1 VLSPARASLYC
12 CGLLFA
18 LPFLQPY
25 HRFPLTTFY
34 NEWLAFALGLLA
46 TLLLLRRQSTEEAEI
61 PAVALAPLG
70 LIIVLAIQVSLGR
83 VSYPE
88 QVLIASLYLL
98 WASLLVMLGRRL
110 GQELG
115 LAAVADTLAW
125 FLLGG
130 GVLNALAGLVQHY
143 EIFTPIDFLISRK
156 GGPGVFGNLNQPNH
170 YAAYLSF
177 ALASAAYLFSRRKLA
192 GVAAGSCIALF
203 LLMSAFAGSRSPW
216 LYLAIFTLLAFATRQ
231 VRRDEQSRRLTT
243 LAVWLLPGFL
253 LAQGVA
259 QLIAPA
265 EGLQVTS
272 AQRLFQVA
280 SGIKP
285 RIELWDTAWRMFLAA
300 PILGAGWGQFSWH
313 HFLSQASSGGSAAPG
328 LFSHAHNLV
337 LHLLAETGAAG
348 ALVIVG
354 AGVLWLL
361 DLRRV
366 TLDATW
372 WWLLS
377 LVAVIGTHSMLEF
390 PLWYAYFLGPAAL
403 LTGLGAQRLIRVR
416 FQRALRLTVA
426 CCILAGSLNLIA
438 VLAPYR
444 DFERL
449 LFSPEA
455 AAMADDDDR
464 PLGPAIAHVLE
475 EPLLRP
481 YAELAIAYSI
491 PVSSDRLREKLEFNA
506 RAMHFAPGSVVVYRQ
521 ALLLALAGD
530 RAAAMQ
536 QLERSIAPRGD
547 GGARGFGAQPPRSVH
562 PSVRI
567 SGCKKR
573 GTSRARRQS
582 ITSPNVLRIGSL

>member
-1 VLSPARASLYC
+1 MLSPARASLYC
-12 CGLLFA
+12 CGLLLL

-25 HRFPLTTFY
+25 HHFPLTTFY

-46 TLLLLRRQSTEEAEI
+46 TLFLLRRQSAAEAEI
-61 PAVALAPLG
+61 PVVALAPLG
-70 LIIVLAIQVSLGR
+70 LIIVLVIQVSIGR

-98 WASLLVMLGRRL
+98 WASLLIILGRRL
-110 GQELG
+110 GHELG
-115 LAAVADTLAW
+115 LATVADALAW
-125 FLLGG
+125 FLLVGG
-130 GVLNALAGLVQHY
+130 MLNALAGLVQHY
-143 EIFTPIDFLISRK
+143 EISTPIDFLISRK

-170 YAAYLSF
+170 YAAHLSL

-192 GVAAGSCIALF
+192 GVAAGACIALF

-216 LYLAIFTLLAFATRQ
+216 LYLATFTVLAFVTRRH
-231 VRRDEQSRRLTT
+231 RRDEESRRLTA

-259 QLIAPA
+259 YLIAPA

-337 LHLLAETGAAG
+337 LQLLAETGVTG

-354 AGVLWLL
+354 AGVLWLS
-361 DLRRV
+361 DLRRA
-366 TLDATW
+366 TIDAPW

-377 LVAVIGTHSMLEF
+377 LVGVIGIHSMLEF
-390 PLWYAYFLGPAAL
+390 PLWYAYFLGPMAL
-403 LTGLGAQRLIRVR
+403 LVGLGAQYSIRVR
-416 FQRALRLTVA
+416 FQKALRLTVA
-426 CCILAGSLNLIA
+426 FCLLAGSLHLIA

-455 AAMADDDDR
+455 AAVADDDDR

-491 PVSSDRLREKLEFNA
+491 PVSSDRLHEKLEFNA

-521 ALLLALAGD
+521 ALLLALAGE
-530 RAAAMQ
+530 RAAASR
-536 QLERSIAPRGD
+536 QLERSIATYPGELKDVTAHLEALAKR
-547 GGARGFGAQPPRSVH
+547 H
-562 PSVRI
+562 PTEFTPLL
-567 SGCKKR
+567 KLAAAKNAEL
-573 GTSRARRQS
+573 RARATGR
-582 ITSPNVLRIGSL
+582 